1 MPVFVILFT
10 PHYNRDIFALIDEC
24 IKDGTLADILTAHR
38 GEATHMILE
47 EYDEELHIKNE
58 KQISF
63 ENGLEQG
70 IEQGIEN
77 IVLSMLS
84 NHVSPEEIS
93 RMANVDIEKV
103 KSIEAKLMAIK

>member
-1 MPVFVILFT
+1 
-10 PHYNRDIFALIDEC
+10 
-24 IKDGTLADILTAHR
+24 
-38 GEATHMILE
+38 MILE

-63 ENGLEQG
+63 ENGIEQG

-77 IVLSMLS
+77 IILSMLS